1 MRLWEDGFDHYGTDT
16 ARMLD
21 GPYAQASQCAL
32 SSTHFVT
39 GERAIFLN
47 GNGGLFNPE
56 GVRKVLP
63 TAIDKIGVCGRFWF
77 TSLPSGPYESII
89 VDFLST
95 NSLQSQMGCYV
106 DANGAIRF
114 VRGRRTYQD
123 DGNSLS
129 AGGSSGTLVTQ
140 TDPVITAGAFN
151 HVEIQMYIHA
161 TLGWIRVA
169 VNGIH
174 RFQAT
179 NLNTQFD
186 TTKIASVMQRRPY
199 LNATSNGNFYMDDYY
214 MYDFTGNSAVD
225 TDFCP
230 TVDGSGIATSYIGEL
245 QVWPLYPNGDT
256 SQAAWLKSTG
266 VTGNILINEH
276 TTSGPNDTDYI
287 YSLAANDL
295 SEFALDDLPTNITY
309 VRGLGIHARMSKS
322 DSGAAM
328 IKLGMKSVSTSID
341 ASERPVTTIPTYWRD
356 TEDTDPNT
364 GAAQGTLTFT
374 AQPANG
380 ETVTIGTKVYTFQ
393 TVLTNV
399 DGNVFIGANLAAS
412 ISNLAAAITLGAGSG
427 TAYAAATTLNT
438 QVTATAGATTMV
450 VTAKVAGTSGNSIAT
465 TEILANASWGGATMS
480 GGNTGARW
488 TRASLN
494 AAWLRLTRSF

>member
-16 ARMLD
+16 AKMLD

-63 TAIDKIGVCGRFWF
+63 TAIDKIGVAGRFWF
-77 TSLPSGPYESII
+77 NSLPNNAYESII
-89 VDFLST
+89 FDFIST
-95 NSLQSQMGCYV
+95 NLLQSQMMCTV

-114 VRGRRTYQD
+114 VRGKRTYQD
-123 DGNSLS
+123 DGSSLS
-129 AGGSSGTLVTQ
+129 AGGVSGTLVTQ
-140 TDPVITAGAFN
+140 TDPIITAGAFS
-151 HVEIQMYIHA
+151 HIEIQMYIHA

-169 VNGIH
+169 VNSIH

-186 TTKIASVMQRRPY
+186 TTKIASVMQRKPY
-199 LNATSNGNFYMDDYY
+199 LGSTDNGDFYMDDYY

-230 TVDGSGIATSYIGEL
+230 TVDGSGIGTNYIGEL
-245 QVWPLYPNGDT
+245 QVWPLYVNGDT
-256 SQAAWLKSTG
+256 SQAAWQKSTG
-266 VTGNILINEH
+266 VTGYTLIDEH
-276 TTSGPNDTDYI
+276 SPDDTDYI
-287 YSLAANDL
+287 FSTAANDL
-295 SEFALDDLPTNITY
+295 SEFALDDLPSNITY
-309 VRGLGIHARMSKS
+309 VRGLGIHARLSKS

-328 IKLGMKSVSTSID
+328 TKVGMKSVATSLD
-341 ASERPVTTIPTYWRD
+341 AAERPVTTIPTYWRD
-356 TEDTDPNT
+356 MENIDPNT
-364 GAAQGTLTFT
+364 SAATGTLTFT
-374 AQPANG
+374 GQPANG
-380 ETVTIGTKVYTFQ
+380 DTVTIGAKTYTFQ

-438 QVTATAGATTMV
+438 DVTATAGATTLV
-450 VTAKVAGTSGNSIAT
+450 ITAKVGGTSGNSITT
-465 TEILANASWGGATMS
+465 TETSANASWGGATMS
-480 GGNTGARW
+480 GGSAGSRW
-488 TRASLN
+488 TRAALN
-494 AAWLRLTRSF
+494 AAWMRLIRSF